1 MTLRQAQ
8 DMNLPS
14 RDEAWKLLC
23 EYTRSDSLR
32 NHARAV
38 EQVMRA
44 YARKW
49 GEDEDLY
56 GITGLLHDFDY
67 EKYPTAAEHP
77 YEGAKILKEKGYPE
91 EIITAIMGHATYTG
105 VPRETRLAKTL
116 FAVDELTGFLFAVTY
131 VRPSR
136 SILEVKPKSVKKK
149 LKQASFAASVNR
161 GDIEQGILEL
171 GVDRDEHIQFVIDAL
186 KEIDEELGLRGTI
199 DLK

>member
-1 MTLRQAQ
+1 
-8 DMNLPS
+8 MNLPS

-44 YARKW
+44 YARKQ
-49 GEDEDLY
+49 GENEDLY

-67 EKYPTAAEHP
+67 EKYPTAEQHP
-77 YEGAKILKEKGYPE
+77 FEGAKILKEKGYPE
-91 EIITAIMGHATYTG
+91 EVITAIMGHATYTG
-105 VPRETRLAKTL
+105 VPRETRLARAL

-136 SILEVKPKSVKKK
+136 SIHEVKPKSVKKK
-149 LKQASFAASVNR
+149 LKQSSFAASVNR

-186 KEIDEELGLRGTI
+186 KEIDTELGLRGTI
-199 DLK
+199 DLTT